1 MQKHQRIGSGFKNYV
16 LGVTKLLC
24 NSSLNIRKYSL
35 IKVLITINGVSF
47 DFIIDFGD
55 MNSPLSVNKEL

>member
-1 MQKHQRIGSGFKNYV
+1 MQKHQRIGSGLKNDV

-24 NSSLNIRKYSL
+24 NSSLNIRIYSL
-35 IKVLITINGVSF
+35 IKVLITINSVSF

-55 MNSPLSVNKEL
+55 MNSSLSVNKEL

>member
-1 MQKHQRIGSGFKNYV
+1 MQKHQRIGSGLKNDV

-24 NSSLNIRKYSL
+24 NSSLNIRIYCL
-35 IKVLITINGVSF
+35 IKVLITINSVSF

-55 MNSPLSVNKEL
+55 MNSSLSVNKEL